1 MRGISRRDFMQRA
14 GAGAAAAGLLAA
26 ATRRAAAEP
35 LGIPIGAQTYPSRE
49 MVAQGQFPQL
59 CQKLYAA
66 GVRQI
71 ELCSPGYAQ
80 FASLADGKATKKII
94 DDSGLRVISSH
105 FTMNELRHKLPE
117 SLQWAHDLGLV
128 QMGTASL
135 GGRTVDGRTTLPVVQ
150 RATAEFNQIGDT
162 VRRAGLQLFLHNEGF
177 EDTHLDDGRLTYPV
191 LLENLD
197 PILVKMQ
204 FQMSGM
210 LMVGDPILYFT
221 EYPGRFISAH
231 LHGVDFSAEPAPLTL
246 PLPVKR
252 APGRGRGNAAA
263 PPAVAMGDDSVDWP
277 RVFAAAKIGG
287 MKNYFIEQEQPNGG
301 WDAMEKDIAYLK
313 NLS

>member
-1 MRGISRRDFMQRA
+1 MRSISRRDFLQRA
-14 GAGAAAAGLLAA
+14 GAGAAAAGFLAVG
-26 ATRRAAAEP
+26 TRRAAAEP
-35 LGIPIGAQTYPSRE
+35 LGIPIGAQTYPARE

-80 FASLADGKATKKII
+80 FKSLADGKATKKIV

-105 FTMNELRHKLPE
+105 FTMNELRHQLPE

-135 GGRTVDGRTTLPVVQ
+135 GGRMTDGRTSLNNVKY
-150 RATAEFNQIGDT
+150 ATQEFNQIGAN
-162 VRRAGLQLFLHNEGF
+162 VNRAGLQLFLHNEGF
-177 EDTHLDDGRLTYPV
+177 EDTHLEDGRLTYPV
-191 LLENLD
+191 LLDYLD
-197 PILVKMQ
+197 PSLVKMQ

-210 LMVGDPILYFT
+210 LLIGDPIMYFNNN
-221 EYPGRFISAH
+221 PGRFISAH
-231 LHGVDFSAEPAPLTL
+231 LHGVDFSNASAVPGL

-252 APGRGRGNAAA
+252 TGGRGRGAA
-263 PPAVAMGDDSVDWP
+263 PAPPPVAMGEDSVDWP
-277 RVFAAAKIGG
+277 RVFAAAKVGG
-287 MKNYFIEQEQPNGG
+287 MKNYFIEQEQPDGG
-301 WDAMEKDIAYLK
+301 WETMVKDIAYLK
-313 NLS
+313 TLS